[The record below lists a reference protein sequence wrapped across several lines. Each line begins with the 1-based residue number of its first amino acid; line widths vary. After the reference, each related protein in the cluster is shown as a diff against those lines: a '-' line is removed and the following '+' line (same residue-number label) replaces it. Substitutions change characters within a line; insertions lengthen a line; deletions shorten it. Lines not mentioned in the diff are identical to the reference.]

1 MRMKFTKLFFIVS
14 FVIGCD
20 STDEA
25 TPSEEPFSVF
35 INGKLFTPDRSGSA
49 SYYNGRLRF
58 GAIDTID
65 RGNAEKFQ
73 IFFTILNPELGVNS
87 IDNFNNTSSIQLYRW
102 IGRQGIGPFATS
114 GEFHLTEFDT
124 INRVFSGTFN
134 CIFDYPDHDIYYEL
148 TDGQFN
154 DFTLSE
160 LFCEPELS
168 FELPDSISLFH
179 NWGLIG
185 FKNSDGSYSY
195 PPCGTESRIKITQ
208 DLTENSIAYFQGK
221 GPINS
226 FSLKHQILEKNKFIT
241 GSIATTR
248 VGGSQWEMDYESAF
262 IGFLDNDTI
271 SFDIQDDGLTLTN
284 TTWDSQLVFRTIEN

>member
-1 MRMKFTKLFFIVS
+1 MKFTKFLFIVS

-20 STDEA
+20 STDEP
-25 TPSEEPFSVF
+25 TPSKEPFSVL
-35 INGKLFTPDRSGSA
+35 INGELFTPDRSGSA
-49 SYYNGRLRF
+49 SYYNGRLGF

-65 RGNAEKFQ
+65 RVGNDEKFQ
-73 IFFTILNPELGVNS
+73 IFFTILNPELGINS

-102 IGRQGIGPFATS
+102 IGRQGVGPIATS
-114 GEFHLTEFDT
+114 GEFQLTEFDT
-124 INRVFSGTFN
+124 INGFFSGSFN

-168 FELPDSISLFH
+168 FEEPDSISLFN

-226 FSLKHQILEKNKFIT
+226 FSFKHQILENNTFIT
-241 GSIATTR
+241 DGIATTR
-248 VGGSQWEMDYESAF
+248 VGGSEWQLDYEGDF
-262 IGFLDNDTI
+262 I
-271 SFDIQDDGLTLTN
+271 SFLSNDIIKINLDGDRLILTN
-284 TTWDSQLVFRTIEN
+284 KASDSQLVL